1 MSADRDTTR
10 IVRSWL
16 RTDEHESAA
25 RVVDAVLALLDTT
38 PQRRPWWPTRRFANM
53 NNIARLAIAA
63 AAVVVAAV
71 VTINLLPGRGGV
83 GGPAVSPSP
92 SPSPALPPSLSPS
105 LRPEPTFTVGAFPA
119 AGSVSV
125 GRHAIIENGV
135 PFSIEVSTTDW
146 SSEGQQIPPDG
157 GSFTKGSGTPQG
169 VWMIFWSI
177 DGVYADPCGHVPG
190 PVLSPSAADL
200 AAAVAGLPATDII
213 TAPSDVTIGGRPA
226 KHVAIRFRDDVGC
239 SPSQYFMWFDDVRC
253 GADDPCC
260 RWVSAPGQRNDVWI
274 VEIDGKH
281 VWIEA
286 ETFDAAGPAVDAEV
300 QAMIDSIQ
308 FE

>member
-1 MSADRDTTR
+1 MSTDRDATR

-16 RTDEHESAA
+16 RTDEHESAD
-25 RVVDAVLALLDTT
+25 RVLDHVLALLDAT
-38 PQRRPWWPTRRFANM
+38 PQRRSLWPARRIAHMNTFAK
-53 NNIARLAIAA
+53 LGIAA
-63 AAVVVAAV
+63 AAVLVVAV
-71 VTINLLPGRGGV
+71 VGYNLLPANGGV
-83 GGPAVSPSP
+83 GGGPAVSPSP
-92 SPSPALPPSLSPS
+92 SPSPSHSPTQS

-119 AGSVSV
+119 AGSLSV
-125 GRHAIIENGV
+125 GRYAITENGV
-135 PFSIEVSTTDW
+135 PFSLEVSTTGWRSD
-146 SSEGQQIPPDG
+146 GQQIPPDG
-157 GSFTKGSGTPQG
+157 GAFTKSSGTPQS

-213 TAPSDVTIGGRPA
+213 TPPSDVTIGGRPA

-239 SPSQYFMWFDDVRC
+239 SPSQYYMWYDDVRC
-253 GADDPCC
+253 GGDDPCY
-260 RWVSAPGQRNDVWI
+260 RWVSASGQRNDVWI
-274 VEIDGKH
+274 VEVNGAH

-286 ETFDAAGPAVDAEV
+286 ETLDAATPETIQEV
-300 QAMIDSIQ
+300 QQMIDSIQ